1 MSVRLNY
8 VDSHSDGQGHTE
20 DYSPKSG
27 ANLNS
32 LSDEAQTG
40 WSRYRCQVE
49 WRFI

>member
-8 VDSHSDGQGHTE
+8 VDSHSDGQGHAE

-32 LSDEAQTG
+32 LVHIRQTD
-40 WSRYRCQVE
+40 WSRHRCQVE